1 MLMLVIR
8 SVDLH
13 VGAEI
18 FEESTAREIMFQ
30 NLFSQVKI
38 RLCLRLCC
46 YYMYDACSTKDLS
59 NDARAFIIRRLHMHW
74 STSRS
79 CLFNRLPIQPSPSLL
94 IKHST
99 DCSQGAGVVLRA
111 SVCLLELTPKTIINR
126 RPIDFS
132 KLAWFI
138 QSVSLLLLLLLLHL
152 FILLLLLLL
161 LLLFSSYSPILRFFA
176 S

>member
-59 NDARAFIIRRLHMHW
+59 NDARGCIIRRLHMNW
-74 STSRS
+74 ATSRS

-94 IKHST
+94 INHST

-111 SVCLLELTPKTIINR
+111 SVCLLELTPRPIINR
-126 RPIDFS
+126 GRMDFG
-132 KLAWFI
+132 KFGC
-138 QSVSLLLLLLLLHL
+138 
-152 FILLLLLLL
+152 F
-161 LLLFSSYSPILRFFA
+161 
-176 S
+176 